1 MVGLLSITAEREQ
14 ELGQKELGALCES
27 READQRLTARMATS
41 CNVRVIARFRPF
53 NQRELGLG
61 CDKVHTI
68 QGSQRVDIQCD
79 GHPKRSFA
87 FDQVFGEDSRQR
99 DVYSILQVRLATGR
113 APSPP
118 RPSTAQRG
126 RGGGREGGGE
136 PSARIRPSSA
146 RDPPSL
152 PRPL

>member
-1 MVGLLSITAEREQ
+1 
-14 ELGQKELGALCES
+14 
-27 READQRLTARMATS
+27 MATS

-68 QGSQRVDIQCD
+68 QGEQRVDIHCD

-99 DVYSILQVRLATGR
+99 DVYSILQVSRDAHAPARPPALRLSLGR
-113 APSPP
+113 SCERARRAS
-118 RPSTAQRG
+118 AFAIG
-126 RGGGREGGGE
+126 RGDSGLAAADAPADVRCAGGRT
-136 PSARIRPSSA
+136 
-146 RDPPSL
+146 PPWT
-152 PRPL
+152 

>member
-1 MVGLLSITAEREQ
+1 
-14 ELGQKELGALCES
+14 
-27 READQRLTARMATS
+27 MATS

-99 DVYSILQVRLATGR
+99 DVYSILQVRHTAAARAVPAPPGPAQRGTGR
-113 APSPP
+113 ESEDASSAPPSLAHLSPP
-118 RPSTAQRG
+118 RH
-126 RGGGREGGGE
+126 
-136 PSARIRPSSA
+136 PSALA
-146 RDPPSL
+146 RMLAHGRAFCRRARFL
-152 PRPL
+152 PANRTPRWTS